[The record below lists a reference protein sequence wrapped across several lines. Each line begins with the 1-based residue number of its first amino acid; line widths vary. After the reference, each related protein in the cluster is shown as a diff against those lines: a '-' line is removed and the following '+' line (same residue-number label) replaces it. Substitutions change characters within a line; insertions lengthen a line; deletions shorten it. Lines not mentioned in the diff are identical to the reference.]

1 MLPGTGPIQDFLA
14 SQYSSVYE
22 YEVVVAHKT
31 AVSPV
36 NPVVLLE
43 YDAVTRHAAP
53 LGGDVTGV
61 GRVEDSAD
69 EAC

>member
-1 MLPGTGPIQDFLA
+1 M
-14 SQYSSVYE
+14 
-22 YEVVVAHKT
+22 AHKT
-31 AVSPV
+31 AVGPV
-36 NPVVLLE
+36 DPVVLLE

-69 EAC
+69 EAG